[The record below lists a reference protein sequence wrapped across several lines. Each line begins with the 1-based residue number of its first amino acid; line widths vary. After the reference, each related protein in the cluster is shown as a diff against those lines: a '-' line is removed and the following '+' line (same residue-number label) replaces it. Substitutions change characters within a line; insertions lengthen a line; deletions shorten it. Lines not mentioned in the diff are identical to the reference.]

1 MSEIPDPYK
10 DNPAAYV
17 ATFTDAQLRAFA
29 DALVVS
35 GLTPTDTKTA
45 ALEAST
51 VTLDVTEGWYL
62 ITDTNGV
69 PTVVATQVTASG
81 ATYTKLVRKSGDPLT
96 LGTVVAKSNT
106 PPTPGKT
113 AEEKAQ
119 AMGVGSVA
127 NYTIQVKLPN
137 MLGKA
142 DPMFKIMDKPGVG
155 LTVNNDIKVYVEGG
169 SSTITVDGETVN
181 VTEIP
186 ADNNYVVS
194 GFTANE
200 LKGNGTDQFTVDL
213 SNYAAS
219 EAGLANA
226 GKTIYVQYTGVINE
240 EVKESETVTNTPT
253 VATDPNTSTDGDE
266 VELITGKFEF
276 TKIGVGDE
284 ENALEGVT
292 FNVKDARG
300 NTLTFVPTDNG
311 YMLST
316 AATASADI
324 KSDANGKVKVFAL
337 PEGTYTV
344 KETATREDLNYS
356 KQFLAEFN
364 IKVSINQ
371 NAKKATFALAG
382 GSNVL
387 GLATSG
393 ADGAITVK
401 NVKSITQLPLTGA
414 AGTVLFTIVALLL
427 AGAGAAVA
435 LKSRNTLVES

>member
-1 MSEIPDPYK
+1 M
-10 DNPAAYV
+10 
-17 ATFTDAQLRAFA
+17 
-29 DALVVS
+29 
-35 GLTPTDTKTA
+35 
-45 ALEAST
+45 
-51 VTLDVTEGWYL
+51 
-62 ITDTNGV
+62 TN
-69 PTVVATQVTASG
+69 
-81 ATYTKLVRKSGDPLT
+81 
-96 LGTVVAKSNT
+96 
-106 PPTPGKT
+106 
-113 AEEKAQ
+113 
-119 AMGVGSVA
+119 M
-127 NYTIQVKLPN
+127 
-137 MLGKA
+137 
-142 DPMFKIMDKPGVG
+142 
-155 LTVNNDIKVYVEGG
+155 
-169 SSTITVDGETVN
+169 
-181 VTEIP
+181 
-186 ADNNYVVS
+186 
-194 GFTANE
+194 
-200 LKGNGTDQFTVDL
+200 
-213 SNYAAS
+213 
-219 EAGLANA
+219 
-226 GKTIYVQYTGVINE
+226 
-240 EVKESETVTNTPT
+240 PT

-266 VELITGKFEF
+266 VELITGRFEF

-316 AATASADI
+316 AAASADI

-364 IKVSINQ
+364 IKVSVNQ
-371 NAKKATFALAG
+371 NAKKATFALAD